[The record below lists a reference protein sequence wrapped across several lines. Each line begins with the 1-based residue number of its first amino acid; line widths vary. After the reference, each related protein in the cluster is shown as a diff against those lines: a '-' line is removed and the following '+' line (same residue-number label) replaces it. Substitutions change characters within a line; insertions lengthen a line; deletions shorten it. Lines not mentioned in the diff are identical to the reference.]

1 MTEWK
6 PPKDEPLRGVKPF
19 KLSPSRGPI
28 DRQRARELLRW
39 VWVGQHCLER
49 HDAQQLAALERS
61 GDSLFE
67 TCARLAGVD
76 VSGVKAFDHEEV
88 NRRLSA
94 SERIPVPGFV
104 STVRAH
110 QQTAA
115 AIASG
120 KKP

>member
-1 MTEWK
+1 MTA
-6 PPKDEPLRGVKPF
+6 

-76 VSGVKAFDHEEV
+76 ASGVKAFDHEEV

-94 SERIPVPGFV
+94 AERADAGLAPSSRP
-104 STVRAH
+104 H